1 MVEMGGAVEKDDSRG
16 GSLKGKIALVTGGR
30 GAIGSAISERLMAQ
44 GALVVAI
51 DRDGSSANA
60 SGSPAASASAAG
72 DAGNS
77 GGIVFKTADITDA
90 DAVGSVTDWI
100 ERTYGRLD
108 IVVNNAAEFDAATV
122 LTCNEEAWHRVL
134 HTNVDGAFCVLRH
147 ALPIMKKRGDGGAIV
162 NVVSVAG
169 LVGVPERAAYT
180 ASKGALIALTRQM
193 ARDFAAAR
201 IRVNA
206 VAPAVV
212 DGGPFHRSPAF
223 IADPERARSNAMQA
237 TPLTAALGR
246 MIEPNDVAEAVVFLA
261 SPHAVMITGV
271 ILPIDAGL
279 TAS

>member
-1 MVEMGGAVEKDDSRG
+1 MIEKGATVEKDLGKG
-16 GSLKGKIALVTGGR
+16 GLLNGKVALVTGAR
-30 GAIGSAISERLMAQ
+30 GAIGSAISKRLMAQ

-51 DRDGSSANA
+51 DKDSGSGST
-60 SGSPAASASAAG
+60 SGSPAAGASAAG
-72 DAGNS
+72 GAGNS
-77 GGIVFKTADITDA
+77 GVIVFKTADITDA
-90 DAVGSVTDWI
+90 DAVGSLTDWI
-100 ERTYGRLD
+100 ERTHGRLD
-108 IVVNNAAEFDAATV
+108 IVVNNAAEFDAATL
-122 LTCNEEAWHRVL
+122 LTCNEEAWQRVL

-193 ARDFAAAR
+193 ARDFASER

-223 IADPERARSNAMQA
+223 MADPERTRSNVMQA

-261 SPHAVMITGV
+261 SPHAIMITGV
-271 ILPIDAGL
+271 TLPIDAGL

>member
-1 MVEMGGAVEKDDSRG
+1 MIEKGAVVEKDLGNESL
-16 GSLKGKIALVTGGR
+16 LKGKIALVTGGR

-44 GALVVAI
+44 GALVVAV
-51 DRDGSSANA
+51 DKDSGSGSA
-60 SGSPAASASAAG
+60 SGPPAASASAAVG
-72 DAGNS
+72 AGNN
-77 GGIVFKTADITDA
+77 GLIVFKTADITDA
-90 DAVGSVTDWI
+90 DAVGGVTDWI
-100 ERTYGRLD
+100 ERTHGRLD

-122 LTCNEEAWHRVL
+122 LACNDEAWHRVL

-147 ALPIMKKRGDGGAIV
+147 ALPVMKKRGDGGAIV

-169 LVGVPERAAYT
+169 LIGVPERAAYT

-193 ARDFAAAR
+193 ARDLATER

-223 IADPERARSNAMQA
+223 IADPERTRASAMQA

-261 SPHAVMITGV
+261 SPHATMITGV

>member
-1 MVEMGGAVEKDDSRG
+1 MIEKGAVVEKDLG
-16 GSLKGKIALVTGGR
+16 NGSLLKGKIALVTGGR
-30 GAIGSAISERLMAQ
+30 GAIGFAISERLMAQ

-51 DRDGSSANA
+51 DKEGGSGSA
-60 SGSPAASASAAG
+60 SGPPAAGASAAVG
-72 DAGNS
+72 AGNS
-77 GGIVFKTADITDA
+77 GGIVFKAADITDA
-90 DAVGSVTDWI
+90 GAVGGVTDWI
-100 ERTYGRLD
+100 ERTHGRLD

-122 LTCNEEAWHRVL
+122 LTCNDEAWHRVL

-147 ALPIMKKRGDGGAIV
+147 ALPVMKKRGDGGAIV

-169 LVGVPERAAYT
+169 LIGVPERAAYT

-193 ARDFAAAR
+193 ARDLAAER

-223 IADPERARSNAMQA
+223 IADPERTRASAMQA

-261 SPHAVMITGV
+261 SARATMITGV

-279 TAS
+279 TAT